1 MSSAVPMMV
10 APTDSCVTLHQC
22 GTVVQGA
29 VRWTQVE
36 TQHHISHETGTSIP
50 GFPGSPLWPRGKDA
64 GNWPV
69 GFSQAPASL
78 SRTSG
83 HKHLPFAFVAQPGP
97 ASHPSAAAPG
107 ARPICALP
115 LLGRGPVPTVQRAQ
129 SGRPSTGRVPWRG
142 MLSGSALAEQSPGA
156 SLFQAG
162 SYSVLGRCRNSSG
175 QSPCPALLQF

>member
-1 MSSAVPMMV
+1 M
-10 APTDSCVTLHQC
+10 
-22 GTVVQGA
+22 QGV

-36 TQHHISHETGTSIP
+36 TQHHISRETKTSIP
-50 GFPGSPLWPRGKDA
+50 GFPGSPLRPRGKDA

-78 SRTSG
+78 LRTSG

-115 LLGRGPVPTVQRAQ
+115 LLSRGPVPTVQRAQ
-129 SGRPSTGRVPWRG
+129 SGRPSAGAG
-142 MLSGSALAEQSPGA
+142 ALAGDAFGNCAHGTKPGA

-162 SYSVLGRCRNSSG
+162 SYSVPHRCRSSSG
-175 QSPCPALLQF
+175 QGPRPALPQFGTLQTCRRH